1 MAEKPLT
8 DDEIRA
14 LRALLLAAATTP
26 STPEPDEEPAGSW
39 YVPPTSN
46 GWA

>member
-1 MAEKPLT
+1 MAEQPLT

-14 LRALLLAAATTP
+14 LRALLAATTTP

-39 YVPPTSN
+39 YVPPTSD

>member
-14 LRALLLAAATTP
+14 LRAMLAATTLA
-26 STPEPDEEPAGSW
+26 TPKADRAPTDDW
-39 YVPPTSN
+39 CVPPLSD
-46 GWA
+46 GWV

>member
-1 MAEKPLT
+1 MAEHPLT

-14 LRALLLAAATTP
+14 LRALLATATS

-39 YVPPTSN
+39 YVPPTSD